1 MGCGDTGTRQHYRTS
16 RVREVLSYWC
26 CFWRASGSEL
36 HCWKLRV
43 LPSSLFISSRWA
55 FFSASMAAEGDNEKW
70 GIRLCQL
77 HGKHTRELAML
88 LPLWVPRSVFANS
101 SSFPSSLRV
110 SPPLCPHSRI
120 IMLPRGLTQGTVGA
134 LYHFCQPCP
143 PTRMCWSHTQR
154 HDPISFTIFTTPS
167 PPAPQEREAPKLML
181 QGASASHQHSQ
192 QCGSR

>member
-1 MGCGDTGTRQHYRTS
+1 MGCGDTGTRRHHRTS

-77 HGKHTRELAML
+77 HGKHTRELATL
-88 LPLWVPRSVFANS
+88 LPLQVPRSVFADS

-110 SPPLCPHSRI
+110 SPTVSTLQDHHAAK
-120 IMLPRGLTQGTVGA
+120 GTNTG
-134 LYHFCQPCP
+134 H
-143 PTRMCWSHTQR
+143 
-154 HDPISFTIFTTPS
+154 
-167 PPAPQEREAPKLML
+167 
-181 QGASASHQHSQ
+181 
-192 QCGSR
+192 CGSSLPLLPALPTYKNVLVPHTEA